1 MKSKMILSVSLF
13 LIITVTACDNKS
25 KDADGKMNDQS
36 NMQSMNMNKDS
47 AMMSMMKDT
56 AMMSSM
62 MTMMMEQCEKD
73 TAMCRN
79 MCTNMMKSPGMKAM
93 MIDMM
98 KKDGTMDM
106 NVGDDM
112 KGMKMDKQ

>member
-1 MKSKMILSVSLF
+1 MKSKMFLSVSLF

-56 AMMSSM
+56 AMM
-62 MTMMMEQCEKD
+62 TMMMEQCEKD
-73 TAMCRN
+73 TGMCRN
-79 MCTNMMKSPGMKAM
+79 MCTNMMKSPKMKAM
-93 MIDMM
+93 MMDMM
-98 KKDGTMDM
+98 KKDGMMDM
-106 NVGDDM
+106 NSGDDM
-112 KGMKMDKQ
+112 KGMKMDK